1 MAKDGE
7 KRGQKKDLT
16 SFKLKDHATISKPT
30 GPVMVCILDG
40 FGYNVEDKWN
50 GIHMADTPIYDGLR
64 KDSSRFRT
72 VRAHGTAVGLPSDAD
87 MGNSEVGHNALG
99 SGQVVDQG
107 ARLVDIALED
117 GSAWSGEGFQYI
129 KPALEEHTLHF
140 IGLLSDGGVHS
151 RYDQLKQFVEGAAKE
166 GAKRI
171 RVHILTDGRDVP
183 DGSSVQ
189 FAETLEKDLAAVSK
203 GGCDAAIA
211 SGGGR
216 MGVTMDRYEADW
228 GIVEKGWKA
237 HVLGDAPH
245 KFEDAVTAIK
255 TLRKGGDDGKAV
267 SDQWL
272 PPFVIEKDGKPVGT
286 IEDGDAVVL
295 FNFRA
300 DRMVEISKAFEYED
314 FDSFDRVRFPKTLFV
329 GMMQYDGDL
338 KLPAKFLVP
347 PPAIDHVSGQYLAG
361 SGIHT
366 FACSETQKFGHV
378 TFFWNG
384 NRSGFFDEDLETFVE
399 IPSDNCPFNE
409 KPDMKAAEITAAGHE
424 ALRSKKFGMVRIN
437 FANPDM
443 VGHTGDLDAVIRACT
458 VTDKGLGELLD
469 TVDQMG
475 GRWLVASDH
484 GNADDMVQRHKKT
497 KEALTSDDGSPLP
510 LTSHTLAPVPV
521 AIGGKGLPDDVI
533 FRQDLPDAGLANIT
547 GTYVNLLGF
556 EAPSIW
562 EPSLLGSRSS

>member
-1 MAKDGE
+1 MQPGE
-7 KRGQKKDLT
+7 NGERGQKK
-16 SFKLKDHATISKPT
+16 SMAQFQLKPHSSIPKAE

-40 FGYNVEDKWN
+40 FGFNTEDKWN
-50 GIHMADTPIYDGLR
+50 GIHMAETPVYDSLR
-64 KDSSRFRT
+64 KNEERFRT

-107 ARLVDIALED
+107 ARLVDIALES
-117 GSAWSGEGFQYI
+117 GAAFSGEGFQYI
-129 KPALEEHTLHF
+129 KPALAEHTLHF

-151 RYDQLKQFVEGAAKE
+151 RYDQLKQFIDGSVEQ

-183 DGSSVQ
+183 DGSSVG
-189 FAETLEKDLAAVSK
+189 FVDELEKDLKAACAA
-203 GGCDAAIA
+203 GCDAKIA

-228 GIVEKGWKA
+228 NIVKKGWYA
-237 HVLGDAPH
+237 HVLGEAPH
-245 KFEDAVTAIK
+245 TFTSAAEAVK
-255 TLRKGGDDGKAV
+255 TLRAGDGKPV

-272 PPFVIEKDGKPVGT
+272 PPFVIVDDDKKPVGT

-300 DRMVEISKAFEYED
+300 DRMVEISKAFEYEE
-314 FDSFDRVRFPKTLFV
+314 FGAFDRKRWPKTLFV

-338 KLPAKFLVP
+338 RLPARFLVP

-361 SGIHT
+361 AGVRT

-399 IPSDNCPFNE
+399 IPSDNVPFNE
-409 KPDMKAAEITAAGHE
+409 LPDMKAAEITAAGKE
-424 ALRSKKFGMVRIN
+424 ALVSKRFDMVRIN
-437 FANPDM
+437 YANPDM
-443 VGHTGDLDAVIRACT
+443 VGHTGDLEAVIRACT
-458 VTDKGLGELLD
+458 TVDKCLGELLQ
-469 TVDQMG
+469 VVEESN
-475 GRWLVASDH
+475 GRWLIASDH
-484 GNADDMVQRHKKT
+484 GNSDDMVQRHKKT
-497 KEALTSDDGSPLP
+497 GEALTDENGNPLP

-521 AIGGKGLPDDVI
+521 AIGGAGLPANVV
-533 FRQDLPDAGLANIT
+533 FSKDLPNAGLANIT
-547 GTYVNLLGF
+547 ATYINLLGY
-556 EAPSIW
+556 EAPDKW
-562 EPSLLGSRSS
+562 EPSLLAIK

>member
-1 MAKDGE
+1 MV
-7 KRGQKKDLT
+7 KKDL
-16 SFKLKDHATISKPT
+16 SKFKLEAHPDISKPE

-40 FGYNVEDKWN
+40 FGFNTEDKWN
-50 GIHMADTPIYDGLR
+50 GIHMAETPVYDGLR
-64 KDSSRFRT
+64 KVEKRFRT

-117 GSAWSGEGFQYI
+117 GSAFSGEGFQFI

-151 RYDQLKQFVEGAAKE
+151 RYDQLKQFIDGATKE

-183 DGSSVQ
+183 DGTSVKFTKQ
-189 FAETLEKDLAAVSK
+189 LEEDLKAVRE
-203 GGCDAAIA
+203 GGCDAKIA

-228 GIVEKGWKA
+228 SIVEKGWKA
-237 HVLGDAPH
+237 HVLGEAPH
-245 KFEDAVTAIK
+245 KFPDALTAI
-255 TLRKGGDDGKAV
+255 TELRKGGVDGKPV
-267 SDQWL
+267 TDQWL
-272 PPFVIEKDGKPVGT
+272 PPFVIEEDGKPVGT

-314 FDSFDRVRFPKTLFV
+314 FDAFDRVRFPKTLFA

-347 PPAIDHVSGQYLAG
+347 PPAIDNVSGQYLANAG
-361 SGIHT
+361 VHT

-409 KPDMKAAEITAAGHE
+409 LPDMKAAEITAAGHE
-424 ALRSKKFGMVRIN
+424 ALRSGKFGMVRIN
-437 FANPDM
+437 YANPDM
-443 VGHTGDLDAVIRACT
+443 VGHTGDLEAVIRACT
-458 VTDKGLGELLD
+458 TVDKCVGELLA
-469 TVDQMG
+469 TVDEMG
-475 GRWLVASDH
+475 GRWLIASDH
-484 GNADDMVQRHKKT
+484 GNSDDMVQRHKKT
-497 KEALTSDDGSPLP
+497 GEALMSDDGSTPLP

-521 AIGGKGLPDDVI
+521 AIGGKGLPDSVV
-533 FRQDLPDAGLANIT
+533 FRDDLPDAGLANIT
-547 GTYVNLLGF
+547 GTFVELLGF
-556 EAPSIW
+556 KAPDCW
-562 EPSLLGSRSS
+562 EPSLLTTKA